1 MNLGIL
7 NETVIL
13 VDTDF
18 LNERVNYFLSLY
30 KKLYPNK
37 AFEKINLADLLYKFA
52 INARVDEAGHNVDV
66 IFAHTL
72 SNSSLTYCE
81 PSNLVYDITSNGVQM
96 ETDIGNFL
104 IRSFFAD
111 EEETCIEHFDKILR
125 IVDNSSRTSR
135 IILVTDNEYLN
146 SQLEYI
152 DYKKEKVLFMIKK
165 YYDSEITVPIKYVK
179 IDGIIGKCL
188 GLNDDE
194 L

>member
-13 VDTDF
+13 IDTDF
-18 LNERVNYFLSLY
+18 INERVDYFLSLY

-37 AFEKINLADLLYKFA
+37 VFERINLADLLYKFA
-52 INARVDEAGHNVDV
+52 IYARVDEAGHNVDI

-72 SNSSLTYCE
+72 SNSTLTYCE

-111 EEETCIEHFDKILR
+111 ENETCIEHFDKILR

-135 IILVTDNEYLN
+135 IILVSDNEYLN

-152 DYKKEKVLFMIKK
+152 DYKKEKILFMIKK

-179 IDGIIGKCL
+179 IDEIIGKCL